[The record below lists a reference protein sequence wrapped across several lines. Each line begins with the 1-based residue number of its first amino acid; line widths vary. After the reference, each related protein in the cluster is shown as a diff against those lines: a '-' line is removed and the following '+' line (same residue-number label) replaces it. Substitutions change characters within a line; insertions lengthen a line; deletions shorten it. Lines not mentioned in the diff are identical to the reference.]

1 MRDWK
6 KIDNYYL
13 ELLGDIYEQPAD
25 EGHTAWATD
34 IIDKWIPMIKPL
46 KTILDVGCGVGFCQP
61 IIEKHGVKYTG
72 IAIGKDVMDAQKMG
86 YNVSEM
92 DFNFL
97 EYPDKSFDL
106 IFSRHSL
113 EHSPFPLLSLME
125 WNRVARNWLILVLP
139 TPRSFRWGGRNHY
152 GIMSASQA
160 RFLLERA
167 GWARLWEDHIEEE
180 FRFFCSKVDRVATL
194 DDIKD
199 EYEVEEEE

>member
-1 MRDWK
+1 MALGERLQARFPQHVLSREISHGDEVVFVARDG
-6 KIDNYYL
+6 IRAVAQYL
-13 ELLGDIYEQPAD
+13 RD
-25 EGHTAWATD
+25 E
-34 IIDKWIPMIKPL
+34 P
-46 KTILDVGCGVGFCQP
+46 
-61 IIEKHGVKYTG
+61 
-72 IAIGKDVMDAQKMG
+72 
-86 YNVSEM
+86 EM

-97 EYPDKSFDL
+97 EHPDKSFDL

-125 WNRVARNWLILVLP
+125 WHRVARNWLILVLP
-139 TPRSFRWGGRNHY
+139 TPRSFPLGGRNHY

-194 DDIKD
+194 DDIKE